1 MRKQM
6 GTSTNSGVNECQN
19 AEATLPQQRNVTIVF
34 LEVKCSRE
42 LCLNPICSVSFHFH
56 TRQGLKR
63 SMVSDIDFLTR
74 QLSTT
79 VLLSF
84 FPTFILFSSLLLLLH
99 SSPLVFVLLFYLSL
113 SAQSFTLVQLLSI
126 RLCISEK
133 EERKH
138 FQIPSASISQ
148 DSLGGLIQSLPVGEV
163 DSDI

>member
-34 LEVKCSRE
+34 LDVKCSRE

-84 FPTFILFSSLLLLLH
+84 FTTFILFSSLLLLLH
-99 SSPLVFVLLFYLSL
+99 SSPLVFVVTLFVSFCSVFRTCAGSAYQKKRKESTFRSPLLPFP
-113 SAQSFTLVQLLSI
+113 
-126 RLCISEK
+126 K
-133 EERKH
+133 
-138 FQIPSASISQ
+138 IPWE
-148 DSLGGLIQSLPVGEV
+148 D
-163 DSDI
+163 

>member
-34 LEVKCSRE
+34 LDVKCSRE

-74 QLSTT
+74 RCQLQSCCLFLPHSFFSHLCFCSCIL
-79 VLLSF
+79 LLSF
-84 FPTFILFSSLLLLLH
+84 LFCYFICLFL
-99 SSPLVFVLLFYLSL
+99 LSL
-113 SAQSFTLVQLLSI
+113 SHLC

-148 DSLGGLIQSLPVGEV
+148 DPLGGLIQSLPVGEV

>member
-34 LEVKCSRE
+34 LDVKCSRE

-84 FPTFILFSSLLLLLH
+84 FYHIHSFLIFASALAFFSSR
-99 SSPLVFVLLFYLSL
+99 FCCYFICLFLLSL
-113 SAQSFTLVQLLSI
+113 SHLC

-148 DSLGGLIQSLPVGEV
+148 DPLGGLIQSLPVGEV

>member
-34 LEVKCSRE
+34 LDVKCSRE

-84 FPTFILFSSLLLLLH
+84 FYHIHSFLIFASALAFFSSRFCSVTLFV
-99 SSPLVFVLLFYLSL
+99 SFCSVFRTCAGSAYQKKRKESTFRSPLLPFP
-113 SAQSFTLVQLLSI
+113 
-126 RLCISEK
+126 K
-133 EERKH
+133 
-138 FQIPSASISQ
+138 IPWE
-148 DSLGGLIQSLPVGEV
+148 D
-163 DSDI
+163 

>member
-19 AEATLPQQRNVTIVF
+19 AEATLPQQRNVTTVF
-34 LEVKCSRE
+34 LDVKRSRE

-84 FPTFILFSSLLLLLH
+84 FTTFILFSSLLLLLH
-99 SSPLVFVLLFYLSL
+99 SSPLVFVLLLYLSL
-113 SAQSFTLVQLLSI
+113 SAQSFALVQALHIRKRGKKALSDP
-126 RLCISEK
+126 LCF
-133 EERKH
+133 H
-138 FQIPSASISQ
+138 FSRFLGRTDSIAACW
-148 DSLGGLIQSLPVGEV
+148 
-163 DSDI
+163 